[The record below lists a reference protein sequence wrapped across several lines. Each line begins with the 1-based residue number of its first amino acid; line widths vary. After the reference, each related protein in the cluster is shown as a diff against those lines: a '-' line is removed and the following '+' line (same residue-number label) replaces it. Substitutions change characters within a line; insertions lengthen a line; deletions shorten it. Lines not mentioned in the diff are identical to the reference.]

1 MNNPAWLIVG
11 QGAIGSLMAVRLA
24 ALDVPVQVKLRPG
37 QGTQGELLIRSGAE
51 RFRLATVEN
60 LTAPSW
66 IFAAVKAYQVA
77 PLIHELRSFAGFQ
90 ASTLIVSYNGMLT
103 DEASLLRDSDLHWI
117 TTHGAYREADAVIH
131 AGHGQSWLGPQ
142 QAEQPAPAGMV
153 EQLGRALPPL
163 SWTRDIGPRRWQ
175 KLAVNCLI
183 NPFTVIHKCKNG
195 DISRYISADLW
206 QQVADEITALAAQ
219 RGVEL
224 SPESLI
230 QQAQQVVKATANNR
244 SSMLQDYLQQRP
256 TEIDYLNGFVAS
268 ASVEAGLSAPAN
280 QKLWQQVLDLTSG
293 PDLR

>member
-1 MNNPAWLIVG
+1 MNNPPWLVVG

-24 ALDVPVQVKLRPG
+24 ALDVPVQIKLRAG
-37 QGTQGELLIRSGAE
+37 RETTGELKIRSGAE
-51 RFRLATVEN
+51 RFRFATVEN

-77 PLIHELRSFAGFQ
+77 PLIHELRSSAAFQ
-90 ASTLIVSYNGMLT
+90 ASTLIVSYNGMLA

-142 QAEQPAPAGMV
+142 QAEHRAPADMV
-153 EQLGRALPPL
+153 EQLERALPPL
-163 SWTRDIGPRRWQ
+163 SWINHIAPRRWQ

-183 NPFTVIHKCKNG
+183 NPFTVIHECRNG
-195 DISRYISADLW
+195 DILRHIRADVW
-206 QQVADEITALAAQ
+206 QQVADEIAALATQ

-224 SPESLI
+224 SPQNLV
-230 QQAQQVVKATANNR
+230 QQAEQVVKATANNR

-256 TEIDYLNGFVAS
+256 TEIDYLNGFIAS
-268 ASVEAGLSAPAN
+268 ASAEAGLSAPAN
-280 QKLWQQVLDLTSG
+280 QQLWQQVLDVTG
-293 PDLR
+293 GRDPR